1 MTSRTVITISQRE
14 FLVRKFEEGMHS
26 CGQNTLNARQAAAT
40 ATGLT
45 LNTINYWIN
54 KKRHTSSHC
63 DTVPRA
69 RTKKLSTRRKLRQ
82 ASGFNVFSKEFHK
95 QQDLKGKTLSNKS
108 KLMAQAW
115 RKISTADKEKYNAVA
130 NDIEGSNEEEDEEE
144 LTPEKKRQ
152 LIVRVAKRH
161 QGDANLLQSLGCEMA
176 TMMFVDKKVL
186 SVGTTDGKKF
196 LQSHPAILSSFSSY
210 FLYDDLSKKQFAT
223 PATAASSS
231 TTSLNINSSSFNV
244 TSTNANPI
252 NTTSSTTSKAVISTV
267 KKSTTKTT
275 TKAAPSGI
283 LSNQA
288 ISNTDTVSTIFMKGR
303 DGSIVATG
311 TVLPGVHK
319 TIHGCP
325 CQKDCEPLSVVDVV
339 QVGAEAWFED
349 AFGENK
355 LSTGIIVEWPSSMIS
370 NVADVSPLHTR
381 TNRKR
386 K

>member
-14 FLVRKFEEGMHS
+14 FL
-26 CGQNTLNARQAAAT
+26 
-40 ATGLT
+40 
-45 LNTINYWIN
+45 YWIN
-54 KKRHTSSHC
+54 NHKKRHTSSHC

-95 QQDLKGKTLSNKS
+95 QQDLKGKTLSDKS
-108 KLMAQAW
+108 KLMAEAW

-223 PATAASSS
+223 PATAASAS
-231 TTSLNINSSSFNV
+231 TTSLNTNSSSFNV

-275 TKAAPSGI
+275 TKATPSGI

-319 TIHGCP
+319 TIHDRP
-325 CQKDCEPLSVVDVV
+325 CQKDCETLSVVDVV